1 MLRNIS
7 EFESRPNHTLLTTL
21 SDHRAALVDAQAEGT
36 LFGIV
41 DDTLQDLAALPEDDL
56 FDPMSPWPFDDVF
69 SDTNNVDWVNIKSE
83 LI

>member
-7 EFESRPNHTLLTTL
+7 EFESHPNHTLPTTL
-21 SDHRAALVDAQAEGT
+21 SDRRTAAVDAQADEA

-41 DDTLQDLAALPEDDL
+41 DDTLQDTAALPDDDL

-69 SDTNNVDWVNIKSE
+69 SDTNNVDWVNIEFE